1 MQLVISEPEIL
12 LRLIVSAMLGFIIG
26 LERERQNQPAGL
38 RTHMILVAGATL
50 AMTLSINLAIQ
61 FYPLVPT
68 GDPARLA
75 AQVISGIGF
84 LGAGA
89 ILRFGTSI
97 KGLTTATSLWT
108 IAVVGLMV
116 GAGYYLTSIAATLF
130 LLFILTLLNQ
140 IEKRL
145 VPVQKIF
152 HLLIEV
158 QDRPGVVTEIRL
170 KLAHSQRT
178 IHRLGVEKDLNQQRI
193 FVEAT
198 LRAAKNE
205 MPEQIADELS
215 DLQGVE
221 RIKIG

>member
-1 MQLVISEPEIL
+1 MQLIISEPEIL
-12 LRLIVSAMLGFIIG
+12 LRLVVSAMLGFIIG

-38 RTHMILVAGATL
+38 RTHMILVSGATL

-61 FYPLVPT
+61 FHPLVPT
-68 GDPARLA
+68 GDPSRLA

-108 IAVVGLMV
+108 MAVVGLMV
-116 GAGYYLTSIAATLF
+116 GAGYYLTGIAATLF

-145 VPVQKIF
+145 IPVQKIF

-158 QDRPGVVTEIRL
+158 QDRPGVVTEIRS
-170 KLAHSQRT
+170 KLAHSQRI

-198 LRAAKNE
+198 LQAARNE
-205 MPEQIADELS
+205 LPEQIVDVLS